1 MNVMS
6 TSPVDEH
13 DTRILIVDDEK
24 SVRHLFSSCLS
35 NRYSFVTTKD
45 AQEALLKLAM
55 NWK

>member
-1 MNVMS
+1 MS